1 MEWPLKIGATPIAG
15 VLLVDLDRRSD
26 ARGALMRVFCEEELG
41 QVLAGRRVVQSNHS
55 RTKKVGT
62 VRGMHF
68 QHPPHAEMKL
78 ITCLHGAV
86 WDVAVDLRAGS
97 PTFRQWFAVELSG
110 DRPRLLVIPEGCA
123 HGFQTLRPDSELL
136 YYHTA
141 PFTPLAE
148 DGVRYDD
155 PALGIQWP
163 LTVAELSQ
171 RDRVHPLIATEFEG
185 LKV

>member
-1 MEWPLKIGATPIAG
+1 MKIVTTPIAG
-15 VLLVDLDRRSD
+15 VLVVELECRSD
-26 ARGALMRVFCEEELG
+26 ARGAFMRVFCEAELVD
-41 QVLAGRRVVQSNHS
+41 VLADRHVVQSNYS
-55 RTKKVGT
+55 CTEKVGT

-97 PTFRQWFAVELSG
+97 PTFLRWFAAELGG

-123 HGFQTLRPDSELL
+123 HGFQTLRPHSELL
-136 YYHTA
+136 YYHTVPYA
-141 PFTPLAE
+141 PIAE
-148 DGVRYDD
+148 DGIRYDD
-155 PALGIQWP
+155 LAIGIPWP
-163 LTVAELSQ
+163 LPVSEVSQ
-171 RDRVHPLIATEFEG
+171 RDREHPLIAPEFEG

>member
-1 MEWPLKIGATPIAG
+1 MKINATPIAG
-15 VLLVDLDRRSD
+15 VLLVDLDRCSD
-26 ARGALMRVFCEEELG
+26 ARGAFMRVFCEAELAA
-41 QVLAGRRVVQSNHS
+41 VLAGRHVVQSNHS
-55 RTKKVGT
+55 RTEKVGT

-86 WDVAVDLRAGS
+86 WDVTVDMRAGS
-97 PTFRQWFAVELSG
+97 PTFRQWFAAELSS

-123 HGFQTLRPDSELL
+123 HGFQTLQPHSELL

-141 PFTPLAE
+141 PYTPVAE
-148 DGVRYDD
+148 EGVRYDD
-155 PALGIQWP
+155 PALGIPWP
-163 LTVAELSQ
+163 LPVSEVSQ
-171 RDRVHPLIATEFEG
+171 RDRAHPLIAPKFEG

>member
-1 MEWPLKIGATPIAG
+1 VNIGATPIAG

-26 ARGALMRVFCEEELG
+26 ARGAFMRVFCEAELAA
-41 QVLAGRRVVQSNHS
+41 VLAGRHVVQSNYS
-55 RTKKVGT
+55 WTEKVGT

-97 PTFRQWFAVELSG
+97 PTFLQWFAAELSS

-123 HGFQTLRPDSELL
+123 HGFQTLQPHSELL

-141 PFTPLAE
+141 PYTPVAE
-148 DGVRYDD
+148 GGGRYDD
-155 PALGIQWP
+155 PALGIPWP
-163 LTVAELSQ
+163 LPVSEVSQ
-171 RDRVHPLIATEFEG
+171 RDCAHPLIATEFEG

>member
-1 MEWPLKIGATPIAG
+1 VKIGATPIAG
-15 VLLVDLDRRSD
+15 VLLVDLNRRSD
-26 ARGALMRVFCEEELG
+26 ARGAFMRVFCEEELA
-41 QVLAGRRVVQSNHS
+41 QVLAGRHVVQSNYS
-55 RTKKVGT
+55 CTEKVGT

-78 ITCLHGAV
+78 ITCIRGAV

-97 PTFRQWFAVELSG
+97 LTYLQWFAAELSS

-123 HGFQTLRPDSELL
+123 HGFQTLQPDSELL

-141 PFTPLAE
+141 PYTPVAE
-148 DGVRYDD
+148 EGVRYDD
-155 PALGIQWP
+155 PALGIPWP
-163 LTVAELSQ
+163 LPVSEVSQ
-171 RDRVHPLIATEFEG
+171 RDRAHPLIAPEFEG